1 MFCSVS
7 LKRSIKTII
16 QTLLIML
23 CCVILTIFPKG
34 ASEGAKKGLE
44 YCLELLVPSLFPFM
58 VLSSYIVRSG
68 VSVKIGRIFSP
79 IMRFL
84 FRLDGSSAPTV
95 IMSFIGGFP
104 VGAKGI
110 AGMYETKQISL
121 NQARRMSLFCVGA
134 GPAFLITAVGTVLL
148 GNTGAGVIL
157 LISQLVSGFILGII
171 SRFFYSEKEPIEK
184 SSSREHINQQNAF
197 IKACTD
203 GSKGIISL
211 SALVILFQTFIGIL
225 AQSGAEQLIEGIFSP
240 LGRYS
245 TIIMPSIL
253 EVTGACKAISQGAF
267 PLYILSAVIAF
278 GGLCVHLQLW
288 GILSDIQPNK
298 PLFILFRIFA
308 AILNGLCT
316 YIITLFYN
324 PATDIFSSFSEKAIP
339 STAAHFTGGIAIFVL
354 SILFLLSNAGYS
366 ALHKNYR

>member
-1 MFCSVS
+1 MFYS
-7 LKRSIKTII
+7 LKLKKLIPMIVKIAMI
-16 QTLLIML
+16 LLFCTL
-23 CCVILTIFPKG
+23 LTIFPKG

-68 VSVKIGRIFSP
+68 VSSILGEMFSP

-84 FRLDGSSAPTV
+84 FRLDGSTAPTV

-104 VGAKGI
+104 VGARGI

-148 GNTGAGVIL
+148 GNTKLGIIL
-157 LISQLVSGFILGII
+157 LVSQLISGLILGII
-171 SRFFYSEKEPIEK
+171 SRFFYPEK
-184 SSSREHINQQNAF
+184 SIKEKNKPKDTISQQNAF

-211 SALVILFQTFIGIL
+211 SALVILFQTFIGIIE
-225 AQSGAEQLIEGIFSP
+225 QSGAERFIEKIFSSMG
-240 LGRYS
+240 LS
-245 TIIMPSIL
+245 CSKIILPSIL
-253 EVTGACKAISQGAF
+253 EVTGACNVIAEGTF

-278 GGLCVHLQLW
+278 GGFCVYLQIW
-288 GILSDIQPNK
+288 GILSEIQPNK
-298 PLFILFRIFA
+298 LLFVLFRVFA
-308 AILNGLCT
+308 AILNGFCT
-316 YIITLFYN
+316 YIITLFYKPVSN
-324 PATDIFSSFSEKAIP
+324 VFNSFSERASP
-339 STAAHFTGGIAIFVL
+339 NAATHLTGGIAILVL
-354 SILFLLSNAGYS
+354 SMLFLLSISVKKRA
-366 ALHKNYR
+366 K